1 MDGRDSSKTGEADSV
16 FKTESASDLAI
27 RRAR

>member
-1 MDGRDSSKTGEADSV
+1 MDGRDSKTGETDSV
-16 FKTESASDLAI
+16 FKTESVSDLAI